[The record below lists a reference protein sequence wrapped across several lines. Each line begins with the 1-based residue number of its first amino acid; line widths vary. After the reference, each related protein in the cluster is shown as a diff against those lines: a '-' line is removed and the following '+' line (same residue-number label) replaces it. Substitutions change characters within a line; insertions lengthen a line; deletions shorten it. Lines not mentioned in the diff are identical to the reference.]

1 MYFANLQKKRAF
13 LFHRQCLV
21 FSHRQRDLT
30 NYQITN
36 MKSTKSQIR
45 AAVDNFLYSY
55 NDLTGGTRQEVLQQA
70 PHGINRLTEQ
80 AAIVSELAA
89 NPNKAAA
96 ADAHL
101 MDMVGRVANKL
112 ALYSEMYLTPSNIIP
127 FKAA

>member
-1 MYFANLQKKRAF
+1 
-13 LFHRQCLV
+13 
-21 FSHRQRDLT
+21 
-30 NYQITN
+30 

>member
-1 MYFANLQKKRAF
+1 
-13 LFHRQCLV
+13 
-21 FSHRQRDLT
+21 
-30 NYQITN
+30 

-45 AAVDNFLYSY
+45 AAVDNFFYSY

-70 PHGINRLTEQ
+70 PHGINRLTAQ
-80 AAIVSELAA
+80 AAIVSELAE
-89 NPNKAAA
+89 NPNKVAA

-112 ALYSEMYLTPSNIIP
+112 ALYSEMYLTPSNIVP